1 MRYITPLLFA
11 VLSSP
16 AWAAS
21 GPFVS
26 LKNTNFI
33 VLLAFI
39 LFIAA
44 LIYLKVPAMIG
55 KLLDQRAEGIQADL
69 DQARL
74 LREEAQGILAEYE
87 RKQKEVQ
94 EQADRI
100 VEAARAEAAS
110 AAEQGKADLQASI
123 ERRLAAA
130 EYRITSAQAAAERE
144 VRDQAVSVAIAAA
157 RGLIAEQMSAALPP
171 YQRKNYDAGY
181 PAHLPLNNAQYG
193 RARARFPTCLAGHQ
207 IRERP

>member
-1 MRYITPLLFA
+1 MRYTTPLLFA

-74 LREEAQGILAEYE
+74 LREEAQRILAEYE
-87 RKQKEVQ
+87 RQQKEVQ

-130 EYRITSAQAAAERE
+130 EDRITSAQAAAERE

-157 RGLIAEQMSAALPP
+157 RGLIAEQMSAAQANKLIDGSIAEVG
-171 YQRKNYDAGY
+171 QKL
-181 PAHLPLNNAQYG
+181 H
-193 RARARFPTCLAGHQ
+193 
-207 IRERP
+207 

>member
-1 MRYITPLLFA
+1 MRYFTPFLFA

-33 VLLAFI
+33 VLLAFV
-39 LFIAA
+39 LFLAV
-44 LIYLKVPAMIG
+44 LVYLKVPAMMG

-110 AAEQGKADLQASI
+110 AAAQGKACKRQSNGGWRLLRIGSPLRAQRPSGKCATKRSAWRL
-123 ERRLAAA
+123 RR
-130 EYRITSAQAAAERE
+130 R
-144 VRDQAVSVAIAAA
+144 AV
-157 RGLIAEQMSAALPP
+157 
-171 YQRKNYDAGY
+171 
-181 PAHLPLNNAQYG
+181 
-193 RARARFPTCLAGHQ
+193 
-207 IRERP
+207 

>member
-1 MRYITPLLFA
+1 MRYITPFLA
-11 VLSSP
+11 VLLSSP

-21 GPFVS
+21 GPFIS

-33 VLLAFI
+33 VILAFI
-39 LFIAA
+39 LFIAV
-44 LIYLKVPAMIG
+44 LIYFKVPTMLG
-55 KLLDQRAEGIQADL
+55 KMLDQRAEGIQADL

-130 EYRITSAQAAAERE
+130 EDRITSAQAAAERE
-144 VRDQAVSVAIAAA
+144 VRDQAVNVAIAAA
-157 RGLIAEQMSAALPP
+157 RGLIAEQMSAAQANKLIDGSIAEVG
-171 YQRKNYDAGY
+171 QKL
-181 PAHLPLNNAQYG
+181 H
-193 RARARFPTCLAGHQ
+193 
-207 IRERP
+207 

>member
-1 MRYITPLLFA
+1 MRYITPFLFA

-33 VLLAFI
+33 VLLSFL
-39 LFIAA
+39 LFIGV
-44 LIYLKVPAMIG
+44 LIYLKVPAMMG

-110 AAEQGKADLQASI
+110 AAAQGQ
-123 ERRLAAA
+123 RL
-130 EYRITSAQAAAERE
+130 
-144 VRDQAVSVAIAAA
+144 
-157 RGLIAEQMSAALPP
+157 
-171 YQRKNYDAGY
+171 
-181 PAHLPLNNAQYG
+181 
-193 RARARFPTCLAGHQ
+193 
-207 IRERP
+207 

>member
-33 VLLAFI
+33 VLLAFL

-74 LREEAQGILAEYE
+74 LREEAQGILAG
-87 RKQKEVQ
+87 RHK
-94 EQADRI
+94 
-100 VEAARAEAAS
+100 
-110 AAEQGKADLQASI
+110 
-123 ERRLAAA
+123 RRTSQ
-130 EYRITSAQAAAERE
+130 ITW
-144 VRDQAVSVAIAAA
+144 
-157 RGLIAEQMSAALPP
+157 
-171 YQRKNYDAGY
+171 
-181 PAHLPLNNAQYG
+181 
-193 RARARFPTCLAGHQ
+193 
-207 IRERP
+207 

>member
-130 EYRITSAQAAAERE
+130 EDRITSAQAAAERE

-157 RGLIAEQMSAALPP
+157 RGLIAEQMSAAQANKLIDGSIAEVG
-171 YQRKNYDAGY
+171 QKLHCLVFEIQDMKSSK
-181 PAHLPLNNAQYG
+181 
-193 RARARFPTCLAGHQ
+193 RAFGLFFGL
-207 IRERP
+207 

>member
-1 MRYITPLLFA
+1 MRYITPLLFT

-21 GPFVS
+21 GPFIS

-39 LFIAA
+39 VFVAVLV
-44 LIYLKVPAMIG
+44 YLKVPTMIG
-55 KLLDQRAEGIQADL
+55 KMLDQRAEGIKADL

-94 EQADRI
+94 
-100 VEAARAEAAS
+100 
-110 AAEQGKADLQASI
+110 
-123 ERRLAAA
+123 
-130 EYRITSAQAAAERE
+130 
-144 VRDQAVSVAIAAA
+144 
-157 RGLIAEQMSAALPP
+157 
-171 YQRKNYDAGY
+171 
-181 PAHLPLNNAQYG
+181 
-193 RARARFPTCLAGHQ
+193 
-207 IRERP
+207 

>member
-1 MRYITPLLFA
+1 MRYTTSFLVA

-39 LFIAA
+39 LFIAV
-44 LIYLKVPAMIG
+44 LSYLKVPAMMG
-55 KLLDQRAEGIQADL
+55 KMLDQRAEGIQADL

-74 LREEAQGILAEYE
+74 LREEAQRILADYE
-87 RKQKEVQ
+87 RKQKQVQ

-110 AAEQGKADLQASI
+110 AASQGKADLQASI

-130 EYRITSAQAAAERE
+130 EDRITSARAAAERE

-157 RGLIAEQMSAALPP
+157 RGLIADQMSAAQANKLIDESISEVG
-171 YQRKNYDAGY
+171 QKL
-181 PAHLPLNNAQYG
+181 H
-193 RARARFPTCLAGHQ
+193 
-207 IRERP
+207 

>member
-1 MRYITPLLFA
+1 LGCLWPVCVFEKYQFHRFVVVYSVHCGFD
-11 VLSSP
+11 LSQS
-16 AWAAS
+16 A
-21 GPFVS
+21 
-26 LKNTNFI
+26 
-33 VLLAFI
+33 
-39 LFIAA
+39 
-44 LIYLKVPAMIG
+44 
-55 KLLDQRAEGIQADL
+55 RAEGIQADL

-110 AAEQGKADLQASI
+110 AAAQGKADLQASI

-130 EYRITSAQAAAERE
+130 EDRITSARAAAERE

-157 RGLIAEQMSAALPP
+157 RGLIAEQMSAAQANKLIDGSIAEVG
-171 YQRKNYDAGY
+171 QKL
-181 PAHLPLNNAQYG
+181 H
-193 RARARFPTCLAGHQ
+193 
-207 IRERP
+207 

>member
-1 MRYITPLLFA
+1 MGCLWPVCVAEKYQFHR
-11 VLSSP
+11 
-16 AWAAS
+16 
-21 GPFVS
+21 
-26 LKNTNFI
+26 FI
-33 VLLAFI
+33 GVI

-55 KLLDQRAEGIQADL
+55 KLLDQRAEGIQTDL

-130 EYRITSAQAAAERE
+130 EDRITSAQAAASEKCAIKRSAWQL
-144 VRDQAVSVAIAAA
+144 RRRVA
-157 RGLIAEQMSAALPP
+157 
-171 YQRKNYDAGY
+171 
-181 PAHLPLNNAQYG
+181 
-193 RARARFPTCLAGHQ
+193 
-207 IRERP
+207 

>member
-1 MRYITPLLFA
+1 MRYITPFLFA

-33 VLLAFI
+33 VLLSFL
-39 LFIAA
+39 LFI
-44 LIYLKVPAMIG
+44 G
-55 KLLDQRAEGIQADL
+55 
-69 DQARL
+69 ARL

-110 AAEQGKADLQASI
+110 AAAQGKADLQASI

-130 EYRITSAQAAAERE
+130 EDRITSARAAAERE

-157 RGLIAEQMSAALPP
+157 RGLIAEQMSAAQANKLIDGSIAEVG
-171 YQRKNYDAGY
+171 QKL
-181 PAHLPLNNAQYG
+181 H
-193 RARARFPTCLAGHQ
+193 
-207 IRERP
+207 

>member
-1 MRYITPLLFA
+1 MRYITSLLFA

-44 LIYLKVPAMIG
+44 LTYLKVPAMIG

-87 RKQKEVQ
+87 RKQKELQ
-94 EQADRI
+94 QQADRI
-100 VEAARAEAAS
+100 VEAARSKAAS
-110 AAEQGKADLQASI
+110 AAEQGKADLKASI

-130 EYRITSAQAAAERE
+130 EDRIASARAAAERE

-157 RGLIAEQMSAALPP
+157 RGLIAEQMSV
-171 YQRKNYDAGY
+171 
-181 PAHLPLNNAQYG
+181 AQANKLIDG
-193 RARARFPTCLAGHQ
+193 SIAEVGQKLH
-207 IRERP
+207 